1 MKTPH
6 VHALPIGKFWQNDWS
21 LTFLLAFLVISVFLV
36 RPLEALG
43 FDLHMIAAIAFTFI
57 LVTGILHVLRS
68 PIGAAIFGLIAVA
81 TVVVHWSRYAIYG
94 EAWLGIDAAASL
106 IACGVLAAIVLVQ
119 VFAEGP
125 ITSQRIQ
132 GAIAAYLLVALMFAA
147 AYSWLNADVPHAFN
161 GVAPFELGND
171 PMQGFVYFSFVTLTT
186 TGYGDVTP
194 VAPFARSLAMFEA
207 VLGQLFPAIM
217 LARLVSMELY
227 YRQRAFDRE
236 QAVLDRRELAHE
248 VARLLRE
255 SGEK

>member
-1 MKTPH
+1 MAAHPH
-6 VHALPIGKFWQNDWS
+6 AVPIGKFWENDWS
-21 LTFLLAFLVISVFLV
+21 LTFLLSFLVVSVFLV

-57 LVTGILHVLRS
+57 LVSGILHVLHSR
-68 PIGAAIFGLIAVA
+68 IGAVVFGLIAVA
-81 TVVVHWSRYAIYG
+81 TLVVQWSRYTFFG
-94 EAWLGIDAAASL
+94 DAWIGIDAGSSL
-106 IACGVLAAIVLVQ
+106 VACGVLAAIVLVQ

-132 GAIAAYLLVALMFAA
+132 GAVAAYLLVALMFAA
-147 AYSWLNADVPHAFN
+147 AYSWLNARVPEAFH
-161 GVAPFELGND
+161 GLAPLEGGHD

-194 VAPFARSLAMFEA
+194 IAPFARSLAMLEA
-207 VLGQLFPAIM
+207 VLGQLFPSIL

-236 QAVLDRRELAHE
+236 QAVLDRRELARE
-248 VARLLRE
+248 VAKLLRE
-255 SGEK
+255 SGDK